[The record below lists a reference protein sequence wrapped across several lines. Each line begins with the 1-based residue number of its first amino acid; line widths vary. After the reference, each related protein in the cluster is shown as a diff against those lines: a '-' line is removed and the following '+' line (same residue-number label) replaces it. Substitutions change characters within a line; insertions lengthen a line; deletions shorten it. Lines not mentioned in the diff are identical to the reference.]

1 MKDNELQLTIYNI
14 DENKLS
20 AEKKNVLSNQVNKM
34 FSLGNIKNTGEKI
47 VEKENKMSLT
57 SDELALEMMNED
69 LKSTNNGLK
78 KKILKMAIKVLKKE
92 M

>member
-78 KKILKMAIKVLKKE
+78 KRF
-92 M
+92 